1 MNWINRNN
9 ILQAIFIFSFL
20 FANNNTNGDE
30 QLSKIELSIYEGQG
44 SVLLEWSMPNH
55 IKPVVTRIFVQFSRD
70 DDFQLLAKLDNNVSK
85 FLHKD
90 CLVGYRYFYY
100 LEVEDDFGSIFSSDL
115 ETPVFAS
122 CLALKD
128 SSELNPSIKNI
139 DDLIISEIS
148 KKALLIDSDEDY
160 SDLINL
166 LKLDNHNSENIWLEN
181 YPTNRLTEIE
191 PYFILLNNILMIDSF
206 ENSIISLESLFRNR
220 FYLNPTEWMIQINKR
235 IIIIQERLKLLINTY
250 PLAVEK
256 LNDLAPIRIIGFEYL
271 DSQKKIYL
279 YKFHPEKINLR
290 ETVLLSGDEY
300 FDFKEYEFEDEDKQ
314 LLSIQIPD
322 HWVTIDLFTEDIF
335 IQNCNLNILQ
345 SVSFTLDG
353 EIIPSDSPSR
363 IIVKKKSENLWLNE
377 IAWNSNQ
384 YQLHIEIAGI
394 IDFNNFYSVY
404 LNEEKFWDINLNPE
418 FEIQYSDSLFFL
430 NTELQLPITLSFN
443 KELPDYTETI
453 EIIILDSS
461 SFGIMRFNNESYW
474 TNMELSTFGKPN
486 NIDNQDPEIDLLP
499 ELFVLYQNY
508 PNPFNGATR
517 ITFDLLDDAVVSLY
531 ITDATGRIH
540 DKFLI
545 DEPLN
550 SGTYNFNWNGEGR
563 STGIYFFTI
572 QAQVENFLPAIL
584 SRKMIY
590 LK

>member
-1 MNWINRNN
+1 MNWINKNN
-9 ILQAIFIFSFL
+9 ILQAIFVFSFL

-44 SVLLEWSMPNH
+44 SVLLEWLMPNH
-55 IKPVVTRIFVQFSRD
+55 IKPVVTRIFVQLSRD
-70 DDFQLLAKLDNNVSK
+70 NDFQLLAELDNNVSK

-100 LEVEDDFGSIFSSDL
+100 LEIEDDFGSIFSSDL

-122 CLALKD
+122 CLALED
-128 SSELNPSIKNI
+128 SSELNPSINNI

-148 KKALLIDSDEDY
+148 KKALLIDSDKDY
-160 SDLINL
+160 LDLINL
-166 LKLDNHNSENIWLEN
+166 LKLDNYNSENIWFEN
-181 YPTNRLTEIE
+181 YPTNRLIEIE

-206 ENSIISLESLFRNR
+206 ENSILSLESLFRNR

-250 PLAVEK
+250 PLAIEK
-256 LNDLAPIRIIGFEYL
+256 LNDLAPIRIIGLEYL
-271 DSQKKIYL
+271 DSQKKLYL
-279 YKFHPEKINLR
+279 YKFHPGKINLR

-300 FDFKEYEFEDEDKQ
+300 FDFKEYESEDKQ

-335 IQNCNLNILQ
+335 IQNCNVNILQ

-394 IDFNNFYSVY
+394 LDFNNFYSVY
-404 LNEEKFWDINLNPE
+404 LNEEKFWDINLNSE

-430 NTELQLPITLSFN
+430 NTELRFPITLSFN
-443 KELPDYTETI
+443 KELPDSTEII

-461 SFGIMRFNNESYW
+461 SFGIMRFNDESYW

-486 NIDNQDPEIDLLP
+486 NIEKKDPEIDLLP

-508 PNPFNGATR
+508 PNPFNSATR
-517 ITFDLLDDAVVSLY
+517 ITFDLLDDAVISLY
-531 ITDATGRIH
+531 VTDATGRIH

-563 STGIYFFTI
+563 STGIYFVTI

>member
-1 MNWINRNN
+1 MNWINKNN
-9 ILQAIFIFSFL
+9 ILQAIFVFSFL

-44 SVLLEWSMPNH
+44 SVLLEWLMPNH
-55 IKPVVTRIFVQFSRD
+55 IKPVVTRIFVQLSRD
-70 DDFQLLAKLDNNVSK
+70 DDFQLLAELDNNVSK

-122 CLALKD
+122 CLALED
-128 SSELNPSIKNI
+128 SSELNPSINNI

-148 KKALLIDSDEDY
+148 KKALLIDSDKDY

-166 LKLDNHNSENIWLEN
+166 LKLDNYNSENIWFEN
-181 YPTNRLTEIE
+181 YPTNRLIEIE

-206 ENSIISLESLFRNR
+206 ENSILSLESLFRNR

-250 PLAVEK
+250 PLAIEK
-256 LNDLAPIRIIGFEYL
+256 LNDLAPIRIIGLEYL
-271 DSQKKIYL
+271 DSQKKLYL
-279 YKFHPEKINLR
+279 YKFHPGKINLR

-300 FDFKEYEFEDEDKQ
+300 FDFKEYESEDKQ

-335 IQNCNLNILQ
+335 IQNCNVNILQ

-394 IDFNNFYSVY
+394 LDFNNFYSVY
-404 LNEEKFWDINLNPE
+404 LNEEKFWDINLNSE

-430 NTELQLPITLSFN
+430 NTELRFPITLSFN
-443 KELPDYTETI
+443 KELPDSTETI

-461 SFGIMRFNNESYW
+461 SFGIMRFNDESYW

-486 NIDNQDPEIDLLP
+486 NIEKKDPEIDLLP

-508 PNPFNGATR
+508 PNPFNSATR
-517 ITFDLLDDAVVSLY
+517 ITFDLLDDAVISLY
-531 ITDATGRIH
+531 VTDATGRIH

-563 STGIYFFTI
+563 STGIYFVTI
-572 QAQVENFLPAIL
+572 QAQVESFLPAIL